1 MANAESA
8 LDFRQPPFLIALYCT
23 NIYWLMTSSSK
34 NTRIAIIGVGAVG
47 STTAYTLLL
56 RERMDELVLIDAN
69 KAKAIGDA
77 LDMNHG
83 LPFLGKAEVWAGG
96 YEDCRDADII
106 IITAGVS
113 QRTGESRIDLLKRN
127 VAIFESI
134 TDEILKSGTNGIFLI
149 ASNPVDIM
157 SYFTW
162 KKSGFPFERVIGSG
176 TLLDS
181 SRFRYLVGEKLNI
194 DSRSIHA
201 HIIGEHGDSELPLW
215 SLANISGAEILL
227 SEEERE
233 EVFINTRDAAYK
245 IIEAKGA
252 TYYAIALALDRICTA
267 ILKNEAAI
275 LNVSTLL
282 NDYFG
287 INDVYLGVPCIVDN
301 TGVREKLT
309 LDISD
314 HEKRLLHQSANKL
327 TSIIQSISM

>member
-1 MANAESA
+1 M
-8 LDFRQPPFLIALYCT
+8 I
-23 NIYWLMTSSSK
+23 SSFK
-34 NTRIAIIGVGAVG
+34 KTRIAIIGVGAVG

-83 LPFLGKAEVWAGG
+83 LPFVGKANVWAGS
-96 YEDCRDADII
+96 YKDCREADII

-113 QRTGESRIDLLKRN
+113 QRPGESRIDLLKRN

-134 TDEILKSGTNGIFLI
+134 TDEIIKSGTNGIILV
-149 ASNPVDIM
+149 ASNPVDVM

-181 SRFRYLVGEKLNI
+181 ARFRYLIGQKLNI

-215 SLANISGAEILL
+215 SLANISGADVLL
-227 SEEERE
+227 TEEERE
-233 EVFINTRDAAYK
+233 ELFINTRDAAYK

-267 ILKNEAAI
+267 IVKNEAAI
-275 LNVSTLL
+275 LNVSTLIT
-282 NDYFG
+282 DYFG
-287 INDVYLGVPCIVDN
+287 INDVYLGIPCVVDN
-301 TGVREKLT
+301 TGIREKLT
-309 LDISD
+309 LELNDR
-314 HEKRLLHQSANKL
+314 EKELLHKSATKL
-327 TSIIQSISM
+327 KSLIKSISV

>member
-1 MANAESA
+1 M
-8 LDFRQPPFLIALYCT
+8 PTP
-23 NIYWLMTSSSK
+23 SK
-34 NTRIAIIGVGAVG
+34 KTRIAIIGVGAVG

-56 RERMDELVLIDAN
+56 RERMDELVLIDSN

-83 LPFLGKAEVWAGG
+83 LPFLGKAEIWAGG
-96 YEDCRDADII
+96 YEDCREADII

-113 QRTGESRIDLLKRN
+113 QRPGESRVDLLKRN

-134 TDEILKSGTNGIFLI
+134 TNDILKSGTNGILLI

-162 KKSGFPFERVIGSG
+162 KKSGFSARRVIGSG

-181 SRFRYLVGEKLNI
+181 ARFRYLIGDKLRI

-215 SLANISGAEILL
+215 SLANISGAKILL
-227 SEEERE
+227 NEEQKRE
-233 EVFINTRDAAYK
+233 IFANTRDAAYK

-282 NDYFG
+282 SEYHG
-287 INDVYLGVPCIVDN
+287 VSDVYLGVPCIIDRS
-301 TGVREKLT
+301 GIRET
-309 LDISD
+309 LMLQISD
-314 HEKRLLHQSANKL
+314 EETNLFHKSADKL
-327 TSIIQSISM
+327 KALIRSLEVNDRSREHL